1 MLDNSIT
8 LPVDVAN
15 NGTIVNQ
22 VISRH
27 EESANRTR
35 YTFPTHSLVSRDVVD
50 FYRTMPKRAGNFNG
64 VAKSAIKV
72 TTDVAVPGVDAST
85 TLTAPQIGEVAFA
98 IPVGASSASIVTLR
112 QRLIAIIDH
121 ALTSQL
127 TEKLEI

>member
-22 VISRH
+22 VITRH
-27 EESANRTR
+27 DPSANRTR
-35 YTFPTHSLVSRDVVD
+35 YIFPTHSLVSRDVVD

-72 TTDVAVPGVDAST
+72 TTDVAVSGVDAST
-85 TLTAPQIGEVAFA
+85 TLTAPLIGEVAFA
-98 IPVGASSASIVTLR
+98 IPVGASSASVVTLR